1 MTSPREGGW
10 RRAGSAVAGFWRRSL
25 RLRVV
30 GSTVA
35 LTSLAIGLTGWALL
49 AQVAD
54 GLAEARSTSAVAEAR
69 AGFDRVRAQLETTAV
84 ADAAAASEAVAQ
96 IVDSL
101 TQSGQGEG
109 RYDVVVAGPLGE
121 PGEPSPVRSS
131 GNVAAS
137 AIPED
142 LVESV
147 GGSDGL
153 FWRFAE
159 IPVTGG
165 ETRPVVVV
173 GSRLDV
179 PSTGDDYGIY
189 YVFSTADQQATL
201 NLVRNALALAGL
213 AMIVMVAGVALVMS
227 RQVLEPVRLARR
239 TAERFAAGHLEQ
251 RMHVRGEDDL
261 ARLSESF
268 NQMAASLQS
277 QIARLENLSK
287 LQQRFVSD
295 VSHELRTPLTTIKM
309 AGDVL
314 HEARSGWDP
323 STARAAELLHRELQR
338 FEELLA
344 DLMDLSRFDAGAAQ
358 LELEPVDLAEV
369 ARRVVDDPVL
379 SRKHIDVRVVGA
391 NRPVVTEADLRRVDR
406 VLRNLVANAAAY
418 SRSKDVV
425 VTVAQNS
432 DCVSLSV
439 RDHGVGLTSEES
451 LRVFDRFWRAD
462 PARAA
467 GGTGLGLSI
476 ARGDARL
483 HGGDL
488 RVGSVA
494 GRGTDF
500 VLTLPK
506 PGGDAKQPALEPMRE
521 PGDG

>member
-1 MTSPREGGW
+1 MSE
-10 RRAGSAVAGFWRRSL
+10 RRGSLSGVWRRSL

-35 LTSLAIGLTGWALL
+35 LTTLAIGLTGWALL
-49 AQVAD
+49 AEVAD
-54 GLAEARSTSAVAEAR
+54 GLAEARSTTAIAEAR
-69 AGFDRVRAQLETTAV
+69 GGFERVRAQLETTAV
-84 ADAAAASEAVAQ
+84 ADASAANEAVAS

-109 RYDVVVAGPLGE
+109 RYDIVVEGPLG
-121 PGEPSPVRSS
+121 GEGAAVPVRSS
-131 GNVAAS
+131 GGVSAA
-137 AIPED
+137 AIPDD
-142 LVESV
+142 LVDTV
-147 GGSDGL
+147 SDADGVY
-153 FWRFAE
+153 WRFAE
-159 IPVTGG
+159 VPTTGG
-165 ETRPVVVV
+165 DTRPVVVV

-179 PSTGDDYGIY
+179 PSTGDDYGLY
-189 YVFSTADQQATL
+189 YVFDLADQQETL
-201 NLVRNALALAGL
+201 ALVRNAVGLAGL
-213 AMIVMVAGVALVMS
+213 ALVVMVAGVALVMS

-239 TAERFAAGHLEQ
+239 TAERFAAGHLEL
-251 RMHVRGEDDL
+251 RMHVRGEDDI

-268 NQMAASLQS
+268 NQMAASLQA
-277 QIARLENLSK
+277 QIARLEKLSK

-323 STARAAELLHRELQR
+323 STARAAELLRRELVR

-358 LELEPVDLAEV
+358 LELEPVDLAAV
-369 ARRVVDDPVL
+369 ARALADDPVL
-379 SRKHIDVRVVGA
+379 ARKSIAVRVEGA
-391 NRPVVTEADLRRVDR
+391 DAPVVTEADMRRVDR
-406 VLRNLVANAAAY
+406 ILRNLVANAAAY
-418 SRSKDVV
+418 SRSSDVV
-425 VTVAQNS
+425 VTVAQNDDS
-432 DCVSLSV
+432 VSLSV
-439 RDHGVGLTSEES
+439 RDHGVGLTAEES

-467 GGTGLGLSI
+467 GGTGLGLAIS
-476 ARGDARL
+476 RGDARL

-506 PGGDAKQPALEPMRE
+506 PGGDASRPALEPMHE
-521 PGDG
+521 DDPS

>member
-1 MTSPREGGW
+1 MTW
-10 RRAGSAVAGFWRRSL
+10 LRRVLRTGTRRLLGQWRRSI

-69 AGFDRVRAQLETTAV
+69 AGLDRVRAQLETTAV

-101 TQSGQGEG
+101 TQSGQGQG
-109 RYDVVVAGPLGE
+109 RYDVVVEGPLGGG
-121 PGEPSPVRSS
+121 GETAPVRSS
-131 GNVAAS
+131 GGVSAAVIPNDLAGTVAT
-137 AIPED
+137 
-142 LVESV
+142 
-147 GGSDGL
+147 SDGL
-153 FWRFAE
+153 YFRFAE
-159 IPVTGG
+159 VPTPDDGS
-165 ETRPVVVV
+165 RPVVVV

-179 PSTGDDYGIY
+179 PSTGDDYGLY
-189 YVFSTADQQATL
+189 YVFSMADQQATL
-201 NLVRNALALAGL
+201 DLVRNATALAGL
-213 AMIVMVAGVALVMS
+213 AMIVMVGGVAYVMS
-227 RQVLEPVRLARR
+227 RQVLEPVRRARR

-251 RMHVRGEDDL
+251 RMHVRGEDDI

-295 VSHELRTPLTTIKM
+295 VSHELRTPLTTISM

-314 HEARSGWDP
+314 HEARSGWEP
-323 STARAAELLHRELQR
+323 STARAAELLRRELTR

-344 DLMDLSRFDAGAAQ
+344 DLMDLSRFDAEAAQ
-358 LELEPVDLAEV
+358 LELEPVDLSEV
-369 ARRVVDDPVL
+369 ARELAHDPVL
-379 SRKHIDVRVVGA
+379 VRKGIDVRIVGA
-391 NRPVVTEADLRRVDR
+391 DAAVVTEADRRRVDR

-418 SRSKDVV
+418 SRSADVV
-425 VTVAQNS
+425 VTVAEN
-432 DCVSLSV
+432 DACVSLSV
-439 RDHGVGLTSEES
+439 RDHGIGLTAEES

-467 GGTGLGLSI
+467 GGTGLGLAI

-488 RVGSVA
+488 QVGSAA

-506 PGGDAKQPALEPMRE
+506 PGGDANRPALEPMRE
-521 PGDG
+521 AGDA